1 MGRGR
6 NKQEYDTE
14 IIMGIINKYLEEMAN
29 PFLKIE
35 YRPIYEFACKLYNSG
50 QLDDSITEELSIY
63 YWRTKDRQ
71 GRVLVDEVNRLNLLQ
86 TNNFKE
92 TEFTMVST
100 KSIVE
105 QYSFDKPAIKKKL
118 VAQLLI
124 NEKGYSSLQEKY
136 KGQKKKIETFE
147 SENKML
153 NDQIRILKEQ
163 NNILVKVMMQWANI
177 SSSRDIEIV
186 NTITTG
192 KTRTKV
198 VEQLFEE
205 MFTEDPHR
213 AYKDINF
220 SPPKTSNITK
230 LDSTRKN
237 TILDD
242 YDL

>member
-1 MGRGR
+1 MTRGR
-6 NKQEYDTE
+6 NKKIYNTE

-29 PFLKIE
+29 PFFKIE
-35 YRPIYEFACKLYNSG
+35 YRPIYEFACNLYSSN
-50 QLDDSITEELSIY
+50 QLDASITEELSSDF
-63 YWRTKDRQ
+63 WRKKERQ
-71 GRVLVDEVNRLNLLQ
+71 GRMLVDEVNRLNLLR
-86 TNNFKE
+86 TNNKE

-100 KSIVE
+100 RNIVN
-105 QYSFDKPAIKKKL
+105 QYSHDKSTVKKKL
-118 VAQLLI
+118 IAHLQI
-124 NEKGYSSLQEKY
+124 NEQGYLSLQEKY
-136 KGQKKKIETFE
+136 KKQQKKIESLET
-147 SENKML
+147 ENKVL
-153 NDQIRILKEQ
+153 IEKVQTLKEQ

-177 SSSRDIEIV
+177 SSAKDIELV

-198 VEQLFEE
+198 VEQLFEN

-220 SPPKTSNITK
+220 SSPKTSNVTK
-230 LDSTRKN
+230 LDPTRKN